1 MALAKRSLDTDLM
14 PPPPPP
20 KRIKRPAKV
29 LDEDKYTAAL
39 SHIIAR
45 DFFPGLL
52 ETETQEEYLD
62 ALDAGD
68 RTWIRE
74 AGQKLRQAMTPGR
87 QTGRRGASMTPRTRL
102 SGADTPVNLRGQ
114 TPSATPASTRS
125 SPADASSKEDEI
137 DHNLSLSAFQAK
149 YTSED
154 NESFNSVLDRQNEL
168 KASKYRWLYNNNKLP
183 SKQLLL
189 QAKITQKK
197 LQAASDSSATE
208 SALILRPS
216 QDPNDRPAMIFAP
229 PSSLAPT
236 SQGPRN
242 GFMFFPQDLTDSQP
256 QHTTIADEAQA
267 RSLAPP
273 RAVTYAATRLPNSL
287 QTDSSTGADD
297 DDTASLSLTA
307 IDAAIRGRPRRQDL
321 GSLAGP
327 SDSDAGAGGET
338 PRVNGYAFVDAEPTD
353 AELRIAR
360 GELAAPRADD
370 DEDKEDDLLQQLIT
384 NAAFSS
390 SGSSGPNPFT
400 ITTQTPREA
409 LHHRLVDKQLASVRK
424 SAAPLAHPQLGRTAT
439 PKFLSSPRVGSL
451 GDMGGAGAA
460 GGGRTPGGGRRGRD
474 GYGGLTPAAKVLY
487 SKLGSGKGGGGGSG
501 SGNASAQRLD
511 GSAFDSGEGG
521 GARKGAWTPT
531 PLVKKR
537 PG

>member
-1 MALAKRSLDTDLM
+1 MSAPSPSQSMALAKRSLDTDLM

-20 KRIKRPAKV
+20 KRIKRPSQV

-87 QTGRRGASMTPRTRL
+87 QTGRRGVSMTPRTRL
-102 SGADTPVNLRGQ
+102 NGADTPVNLKGQ
-114 TPSATPASTRS
+114 TPSATPAGSESLT
-125 SPADASSKEDEI
+125 ADASSKEEEI
-137 DHNLSLSAFQAK
+137 DQNLSLSAFQAK

-154 NESFNSVLDRQNEL
+154 NESFNNVLDRQNEL

-189 QAKITQKK
+189 QARITQKK
-197 LQAASDSSATE
+197 LQAASKSSATE
-208 SALILRPS
+208 SALTLRPS
-216 QDPNDRPAMIFAP
+216 QDPNDRPASISAP
-229 PSSLAPT
+229 PSSLVPT

-242 GFMFFPQDLTDSQP
+242 SFMFFPQDLTDSQP

-287 QTDSSTGADD
+287 PNDSSIGADD

-307 IDAAIRGRPRRQDL
+307 IDAAIRGCPRRQDL

-327 SDSDAGAGGET
+327 SDSDAGAGGES
-338 PRVNGYAFVDAEPTD
+338 PRVNGYAFVDAEPTA

-360 GELAAPRADD
+360 GEQPAPTADNEDD
-370 DEDKEDDLLQQLIT
+370 DDDLLQQLIT
-384 NAAFSS
+384 NSASSS
-390 SGSSGPNPFT
+390 SGTNGPNPFT

-424 SAAPLAHPQLGRTAT
+424 SGTPMAHPQIGRTTT
-439 PKFLSSPRVGSL
+439 PKFMSSPRAVSY
-451 GDMGGAGAA
+451 
-460 GGGRTPGGGRRGRD
+460 TH
-474 GYGGLTPAAKVLY
+474 LTL
-487 SKLGSGKGGGGGSG
+487 
-501 SGNASAQRLD
+501 
-511 GSAFDSGEGG
+511 
-521 GARKGAWTPT
+521 PT
-531 PLVKKR
+531 KR
-537 PG
+537 IV

>member
-20 KRIKRPAKV
+20 KRIKRPPKV

-87 QTGRRGASMTPRTRL
+87 QTGRRGVSMTPGTRL

-114 TPSATPASTRS
+114 TPGATPARTGG
-125 SPADASSKEDEI
+125 DALGTSSKEEEI

-154 NESFNSVLDRQNEL
+154 NESFNSVLDRQDEL

-197 LQAASDSSATE
+197 LQAASESDGVTSSALT
-208 SALILRPS
+208 LRPS
-216 QDPNDRPAMIFAP
+216 QDPNDRPAMISAP
-229 PSSLAPT
+229 PSSLVPT

-242 GFMFFPQDLTDSQP
+242 GFMFFPQDLTESQP

-273 RAVTYAATRLPNSL
+273 RAVTYSATRLPYPL
-287 QTDSSTGADD
+287 QTENSGGNDD

-360 GELAAPRADD
+360 GERPAPTVDD
-370 DEDKEDDLLQQLIT
+370 DEDKDDDLLQQLIT
-384 NAAFSS
+384 NAASSS

-409 LHHRLVDKQLASVRK
+409 LHHRLVDKQLASVRR
-424 SAAPLAHPQLGRTAT
+424 SAAPMAHTQLGRTAT
-439 PKFLSSPRVGSL
+439 PKFMSSPRVGV
-451 GDMGGAGAA
+451 GAGIGACS
-460 GGGRTPGGGRRGRD
+460 RTPGGGRRGKE

-487 SKLGSGKGGGGGSG
+487 SKLGSGKGGGSG
-501 SGNASAQRLD
+501 SGNGSAQRLD
-511 GSAFDSGEGG
+511 GSAFDSGGGG